1 MLRTMIVKL
10 CILFAALLAGSVP
23 AGALA
28 QEFPSRPLHIVVPW
42 PPSGNV
48 DITARTMA
56 PAFGE
61 ALGQQVIIE
70 NKAGAGGTIGSAQV
84 AKSAADGYTLLLG
97 STGTITSAPA
107 VFRNIPYDPV
117 RDFAAI
123 GAIQSV
129 PMVLTAAPKKFEAY
143 VRADLDKW
151 RRVARE
157 ANIVV
162 Q

>member
-1 MLRTMIVKL
+1 MLPAMFKKL
-10 CILFAALLAGSVP
+10 RILLAALVVGGIPYTLR
-23 AGALA
+23 A
-28 QEFPSRPLHIVVPW
+28 QEFPSHPVRVVVPW

-84 AKSAADGYTLLLG
+84 AKSPADGYSLLLG

-117 RDFAAI
+117 RDFVAI
-123 GAIQSV
+123 GAIQYV
-129 PMVLTAAPKKFEAY
+129 PMVLTAAPKAPI
-143 VRADLDKW
+143 
-151 RRVARE
+151 
-157 ANIVV
+157 ANYAEFLSYIKTK
-162 Q
+162 